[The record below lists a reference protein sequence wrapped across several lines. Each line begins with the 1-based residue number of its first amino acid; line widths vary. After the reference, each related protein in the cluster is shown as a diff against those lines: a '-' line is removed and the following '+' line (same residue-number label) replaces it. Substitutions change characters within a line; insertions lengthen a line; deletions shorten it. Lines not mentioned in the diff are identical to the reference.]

1 MQPLY
6 ELPLEDHLYAAATA
20 NHSKLTEVTTVIN
33 KVRLKNY
40 ESEGYFNSGA
50 FLLMNLT
57 QLRQEVK
64 EKEIA
69 AFIQKNQ
76 LNLFLP
82 DQDILNGLYGDR
94 ILGIPDQLYNYDVRK
109 NRTYETISI
118 GHWDLG
124 LGHRSYC
131 IAAFLW

>member
-1 MQPLY
+1 MRQQ
-6 ELPLEDHLYAAATA
+6 TIQ
-20 NHSKLTEVTTVIN
+20 KLTEVTTVIN

-40 ESEGYFNSGA
+40 ESEGYFNSGV
-50 FLLMNLT
+50 LLMNLT

-109 NRTYETISI
+109 TV
-118 GHWDLG
+118 HMK
-124 LGHRSYC
+124 RS
-131 IAAFLW
+131 A